1 MDVNKLFFDENE
13 KPLDTLCS
21 DGGFVGIFRTIA
33 CVGDS
38 LSSGE
43 FQAMAH
49 DGVTNLYF
57 DRFDYSWGQYMAR
70 MAGCTVYNFSKGGMT
85 AKDYMLSFANS
96 CGYWRRELAANA
108 YVIALGVNDLLNR
121 KWEIGTKDDVC
132 LEDYTKNA
140 ETYAGYYAAVIQRYK
155 TISPDARFFLV
166 TIPRSARYDE
176 ERNAAADK
184 QRELM
189 YEFAKMFSNTYVV
202 DLREYGPVYDESLR
216 EKFFLSGHMSPTGYI
231 FKAKMI
237 TSYIDYIIRHNMRD
251 FRDVGLMGYDYD
263 RESVK

>member
-1 MDVNKLFFDENE
+1 M
-13 KPLDTLCS
+13 
-21 DGGFVGIFRTIA
+21 
-33 CVGDS
+33 
-38 LSSGE
+38 
-43 FQAMAH
+43 
-49 DGVTNLYF
+49 
-57 DRFDYSWGQYMAR
+57 
-70 MAGCTVYNFSKGGMT
+70 
-85 AKDYMLSFANS
+85 
-96 CGYWRRELAANA
+96 
-108 YVIALGVNDLLNR
+108 
-121 KWEIGTKDDVC
+121 C

-166 TIPRSARYDE
+166 TIPRCSRYDE
-176 ERNAAADK
+176 ERNTAADK